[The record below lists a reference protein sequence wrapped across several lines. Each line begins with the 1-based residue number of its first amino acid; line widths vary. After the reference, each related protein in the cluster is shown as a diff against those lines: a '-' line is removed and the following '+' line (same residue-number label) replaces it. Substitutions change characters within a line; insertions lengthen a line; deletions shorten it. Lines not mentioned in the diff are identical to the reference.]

1 MKLYATVTSERDS
14 RPAKKG
20 GDEKILIEIGYKNDR
35 KFFVN
40 FDIQHD
46 ILHINVGEH
55 RAPQCPWPAGRNY
68 LCESIELKATT

>member
-20 GDEKILIEIGYKNDR
+20 GDERLYIEIGYKNER

-46 ILHINVGEH
+46 TLYINVGEH
-55 RAPQCPWPAGRNY
+55 KATNCPWPAGINY
-68 LCESIELKATT
+68 LCQSIDIKAKT